1 MNVLLLSQ
9 FFSLTR
15 GGGEYV
21 FSLIAKSLAEEGNNV
36 WVITNKIKNEEYQTH
51 KNIKI
56 IFVPPVLEYSGGLP
70 TGFYQNL
77 RYALSAIS
85 KGKSIIKNEKIDVI
99 HSNNFAPALAGSI
112 LSTFTGRPHIT
123 TIHDIF
129 SLCGEQ
135 YWKLWGKQNDVSR
148 ISVFLAPFFEKLILK
163 LKHKAIHT
171 VSDTTK
177 HDLIKF
183 GATKSIYVIP
193 NGIEI
198 KDVKNM
204 EVNLFQFI
212 YIGRLVFYKNI
223 EVAIK
228 AIAIAKKKFP
238 EISLVIAGDGPHRKS
253 LERLVLD
260 LDVQQNVRFAGYV
273 SDQEK
278 EKLLA
283 SSQAMI
289 FPSLCEGFGIVILEA
304 FSQKKP
310 VLVSDVH
317 PLSDIVTDNVTGFVL
332 SPHDENQWAE
342 TFTNMIENPQKSQ
355 NMGDTAR
362 KELEKTFGFN
372 NMKQGILKMYS
383 DMIIQN

>member
-9 FFSLTR
+9 FFSLTK

-21 FSLIAKSLAEEGNNV
+21 FSLVAKSLAEEGNNV

-77 RYALSAIS
+77 RYAICAVFKGIS
-85 KGKSIIKNEKIDVI
+85 IVKNEKIDVI

-112 LSTFTGRPHIT
+112 LSVLTGKPHIT
-123 TIHDIF
+123 TIHDVF
-129 SLCGEQ
+129 SLCGKQ
-135 YWKLWGKQNDVSR
+135 YWKLWGKQNDVSK

-177 HDLIKF
+177 QDLIKF
-183 GATKSIYVIP
+183 GATKPIHVIP

-198 KDVKNM
+198 KDPKNIEVKP
-204 EVNLFQFI
+204 FQFI

-228 AIAIAKKKFP
+228 AISIVKKKFP
-238 EISLVIAGDGPHRKS
+238 EISLTIVGDGPHRKN
-253 LERLVLD
+253 LERLVSD
-260 LDVQQNVRFAGYV
+260 LSVQQNVKFEGYV

-283 SSQAMI
+283 SSQALV
-289 FPSLCEGFGIVILEA
+289 FPSLCEGFGIVVLEA

-310 VLVSDVH
+310 VLVSDIH
-317 PLSDIVTDNVTGFVL
+317 PLSDIVTNDVTGFVL
-332 SPHDENQWAE
+332 SPYDENQWAKAL
-342 TFTNMIENPQKSQ
+342 TDIIENSQKSQ
-355 NMGDTAR
+355 NMGNMAR
-362 KELEKTFGFN
+362 KELEKTFGFK
-372 NMKQGILKMYS
+372 NMKQEILKMYS
-383 DMIIQN
+383 EII